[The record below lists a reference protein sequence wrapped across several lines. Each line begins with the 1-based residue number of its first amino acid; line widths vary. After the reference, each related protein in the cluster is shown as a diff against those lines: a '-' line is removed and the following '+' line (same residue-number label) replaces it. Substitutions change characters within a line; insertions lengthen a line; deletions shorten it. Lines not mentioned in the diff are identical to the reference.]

1 MLLKAESVTHSGKLK
16 DEQLGCFALQDE
28 SSALTKASCKAA
40 LASCCARAA
49 ALVRL
54 LHIHALG
61 RRLRR
66 VAAIALH
73 STSESV
79 SINCDEW
86 RPVPCRPC
94 KDECRIILY
103 TM

>member
-1 MLLKAESVTHSGKLK
+1 
-16 DEQLGCFALQDE
+16 LQDE
-28 SSALTKASCKAA
+28 SRALTKASCKAA

-73 STSESV
+73 STNLRV
-79 SINCDEW
+79 SLN
-86 RPVPCRPC
+86 RLR
-94 KDECRIILY
+94 
-103 TM
+103 